1 MKLFKGMPLRSQL
14 LILALTIS
22 VVTFCMCIITY
33 YQVSY
38 VITKNNNEYVDNIL
52 TQMKQTISQNNSLL
66 RRVLT
71 NIAYNQAIQK
81 YIFEQDEYS
90 KYEDSKTISNFLYN
104 IQDIQDGI
112 IDIVILGDGGNNY
125 FLKGMN
131 NVTNNIVKN
140 IPTNITNYYSG
151 KEQIFFQGQKRD
163 CFILAIPIYSIIPSR
178 EQGKKI
184 GVAAIV
190 IDTKVLGLKVD
201 KKFESSSTK
210 FYLVDSN
217 DTIYSS
223 NDPILLG
230 EKLEAFIGDNHNK
243 TNNIQSISDNT
254 QTKSSTSGNSNSNTM
269 TISGRDWIVNI
280 DTIPEIGGK
289 IVSAVPKDKLFENLL
304 WMRKVTI
311 LIFLVALIAI
321 SIPFLI
327 ITNNIVD
334 PLKRM
339 MEFMSSIKRDDFNS
353 LKQRIKLKG
362 YIEIE
367 TMACEFNTLL
377 DKLTELTDGLIDANT
392 KLYEAKL
399 AKKRSELAYL
409 KSQIN
414 PHFLYN
420 TLETMKG
427 SAIEEGAPNTMEM
440 MKALGQIFRY
450 SIKGDDIV
458 KLSDEFNIIKSYV
471 KIQQIRFND
480 RIMVHYEFSEGVLDF
495 KIPKMI
501 IQPIVENAVFHGLE
515 VKVGRGSLWIGGNIA
530 GDVMNIWVK
539 DDGVGIDIKELD
551 EINTSLSDTRK
562 KQEIRSDNQHMGL
575 FNVNNRIKLA
585 FGEQYGLQLISSPG
599 VGTEVVIRIPTNG
612 GDLDV

>member
-1 MKLFKGMPLRSQL
+1 MNFLKGLPIRSQL

-22 VVTFCMCIITY
+22 VVTFCMYIITY
-33 YQVSY
+33 SQVSN
-38 VITKNNNEYVDNIL
+38 VITQNNNEYVDNIL
-52 TQMKQTISQNNSLL
+52 TQMKQTISQNSSLL

-71 NIAYNQAIQK
+71 NVAYNEAIQK
-81 YIFEQDEYS
+81 YIFEQDAYS
-90 KYEDSKTISNFLYN
+90 KYENSQTINNFLYN
-104 IQDIQDGI
+104 IQEIQDGI
-112 IDIVILGDGGNNY
+112 IDIVILGDDGNYY

-131 NVTNNIVKN
+131 TVTYNIIEKMPPN
-140 IPTNITNYYSG
+140 INNYYSG
-151 KEQIFFQGQKRD
+151 KEQVFYQGQKKD
-163 CFILAIPIYSIIPSR
+163 CFILAAPIYSIIPNK

-184 GVAAIV
+184 GTAAIV

-210 FYLVDSN
+210 FYLVDRN

-223 NDPILLG
+223 NDPALLG
-230 EKLEAFIGDNHNK
+230 KKLEDFIGDNPNK
-243 TNNIQSISDNT
+243 SNNIQNKSDT
-254 QTKSSTSGNSNSNTM
+254 QTKSNISSSSNANTV
-269 TISGRDWIVNI
+269 TIDGIDWIVNI
-280 DTIPEIGGK
+280 NTIPEIGGK
-289 IVSAVPKDKLFENLL
+289 IVSAVPKDKLFENVL
-304 WMRKVTI
+304 WMRRLTI
-311 LIFLVALIAI
+311 LIFLVALISI

-339 MEFMSSIKRDDFNS
+339 MEFMSSIKNDDINS

-377 DKLTELTDGLIDANT
+377 DKVTELTDGFVDANT

-440 MKALGQIFRY
+440 TKALGQIFRY
-450 SIKGDDIV
+450 SIKGDEMV

-480 RIMVHYEFSEGVLDF
+480 RIKVHYEFSDEALDL

-515 VKVGRGSLWIGGNIA
+515 VKVGNGSLRIGGNIA
-530 GDVMNIWVK
+530 GNVLNIWVK
-539 DDGVGIDIKELD
+539 DDGVGIDIQELD
-551 EINTSLSDTRK
+551 VINTSLSDTHG
-562 KQEIRSDNQHMGL
+562 KQEIKSDNQHMGL
-575 FNVNNRIKLA
+575 YNVNNRIKLA

-599 VGTEVVIRIPTNG
+599 VGTEVLMKIPANG